1 MLQGAP
7 GGWRE
12 VYRVFKECKVLLFC
26 LHNRNSTDHKLQ
38 FVEDEGNI
46 IFYKNAHG
54 LATTRPKF
62 TDGNASDSGVEIDK
76 L

>member
-1 MLQGAP
+1 M
-7 GGWRE
+7 
-12 VYRVFKECKVLLFC
+12 
-26 LHNRNSTDHKLQ
+26 NRNSTDHKLQ